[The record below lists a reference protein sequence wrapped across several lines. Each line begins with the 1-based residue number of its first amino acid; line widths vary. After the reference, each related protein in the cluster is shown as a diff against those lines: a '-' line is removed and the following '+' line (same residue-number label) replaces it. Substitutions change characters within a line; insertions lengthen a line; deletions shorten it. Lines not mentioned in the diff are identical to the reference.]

1 MTKVQP
7 FPGMIPAIFTLLFQL
22 FMFPMQRTPFFKSS
36 LLALL
41 LLSQQVMAQQPVTNG
56 VEMADRLRADGKI
69 WVVVAVIA
77 TVFAGIVVYLI
88 RLDRQ
93 IGKLEKE
100 VQNQKKDVRQKT
112 SDLG

>member
-1 MTKVQP
+1 MRLP
-7 FPGMIPAIFTLLFQL
+7 LLMKAPL
-22 FMFPMQRTPFFKSS
+22 A
-36 LLALL
+36 ALL
-41 LLSQQVMAQQPVTNG
+41 LLSQTLMAQQPVSDG

-77 TVFAGIVVYLI
+77 AVFTGIIVYLI

-100 VQNQKKDVRQKT
+100 VKEKKT
-112 SDLG
+112 NYSL

>member
-1 MTKVQP
+1 MYLSLFRK
-7 FPGMIPAIFTLLFQL
+7 FPVATLI
-22 FMFPMQRTPFFKSS
+22 
-36 LLALL
+36 
-41 LLSQQVMAQQPVTNG
+41 LLSHTLMAQQSVADG

-77 TVFAGIVVYLI
+77 AVFTGIILYLV

-100 VQNQKKDVRQKT
+100 IKNTKHNEQGVKLQ
-112 SDLG
+112 

>member
-1 MTKVQP
+1 MRLFFSTK
-7 FPGMIPAIFTLLFQL
+7 
-22 FMFPMQRTPFFKSS
+22 TP
-36 LLALL
+36 LAALL
-41 LLSQQVMAQQPVTNG
+41 LFSQNLMAQQPVTDG

-77 TVFAGIVVYLI
+77 AVFAGIILYLV

-100 VQNQKKDVRQKT
+100 VKEKSST
-112 SDLG
+112 SINI

>member
-1 MTKVQP
+1 MRPSFLTTAPV
-7 FPGMIPAIFTLLFQL
+7 A
-22 FMFPMQRTPFFKSS
+22 
-36 LLALL
+36 ALL
-41 LLSQQVMAQQPVTNG
+41 LISQNLLAQQPVADG

-77 TVFAGIVVYLI
+77 AVFAGIIIYLV

-100 VQNQKKDVRQKT
+100 VNEKKNTQSVR
-112 SDLG
+112 L

>member
-1 MTKVQP
+1 
-7 FPGMIPAIFTLLFQL
+7 
-22 FMFPMQRTPFFKSS
+22 MQRTPFFKSS

-41 LLSQQVMAQQPVTNG
+41 LLSQQVMAQQPVTSG
-56 VEMADRLRADGKI
+56 VEMADQLRADGKI

-77 TVFAGIVVYLI
+77 AIFAGIVVYLI

-100 VQNQKKDVRQKT
+100 VNEKKSENSLRF
-112 SDLG
+112 

>member
-1 MTKVQP
+1 MSMRP
-7 FPGMIPAIFTLLFQL
+7 
-22 FMFPMQRTPFFKSS
+22 SS
-36 LLALL
+36 LTKAPLAALL
-41 LLSQQVMAQQPVTNG
+41 LLSQNLLAQQPVTDG

-77 TVFAGIVVYLI
+77 AVFAGIIIYLV

-100 VQNQKKDVRQKT
+100 VNEKKNTQSVQF
-112 SDLG
+112 